1 MLPVPILEN
10 LRRSPDRMAA
20 LSSYAKL
27 AERYDRNCR
36 WLNAVRFQALE
47 LLAATEGETVV
58 DVACGSGAMLP
69 ALGRA
74 VGSKGRVI
82 GIEQCPEM
90 AAIARERVALAGL
103 RNVEIVVAPVESA
116 RLDAVA
122 DAVLFCYAHDVLQS
136 DIAVERVLRAARP
149 GARIVTTGARLISW
163 WAAPVNLWKLW
174 RMRNYLST
182 YRGLRDPAALLA
194 CRCHGWR
201 STTTGLFG
209 TSYLAS
215 GTCMPVSA

>member
-1 MLPVPILEN
+1 MTPFLGN
-10 LRRSPDRMAA
+10 LRGTPDRSAA
-20 LSSYAKL
+20 LASYTRL
-27 AERYDRNCR
+27 AAEYDRRCG
-36 WLNAVRFQALE
+36 WLGRMRFEALE
-47 LLAATEGETVV
+47 LLGAREGETVI
-58 DVACGSGAMLP
+58 DVACGTGAMLP
-69 ALGRA
+69 ALARA
-74 VGSKGRVI
+74 VGRHGRVI

-90 AAIARERVALAGL
+90 AAHARERAMLAGCD
-103 RNVEIVVAPVESA
+103 NVSIVIAPVEEA
-116 RLDAVA
+116 RVDARA
-122 DAVLFCYAHDVLQS
+122 DALLFFYTHDVLQS
-136 DIAVERVLRAARP
+136 RVAVERMLACARP
-149 GARIVTTGARLISW
+149 GARVVAAGARLLGW